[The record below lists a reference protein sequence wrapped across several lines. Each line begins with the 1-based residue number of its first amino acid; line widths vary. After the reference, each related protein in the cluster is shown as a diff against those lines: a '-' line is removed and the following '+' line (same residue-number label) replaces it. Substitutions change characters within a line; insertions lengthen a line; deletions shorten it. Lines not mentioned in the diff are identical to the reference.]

1 LTPHDAESV
10 MNAVTRSIAGG
21 AFLAI
26 AVALM
31 LFIPAGTI
39 RYWQGWVYWLVF
51 FASVTVITVY
61 FLKHD
66 PGLIERRT
74 HAGPI
79 AEPETSQK
87 IIQAAAS
94 LLFCAQLIVPGLDY
108 RYGWSA
114 VPVPLV
120 IAGDVLIAI
129 SFAIVFIV
137 FMENSYAASI
147 VKVESEQRVIST
159 GLYARVRHPMY
170 AGALLGL
177 LATPLALGSWWA
189 LPIPFAFC
197 AVIAMR
203 LLDEERRL
211 AAELPGYDDYCRK
224 VHSRLLPGVW

>member
-1 LTPHDAESV
+1 VS
-10 MNAVTRSIAGG
+10 AVERRAFAGA

-31 LFIPAGTI
+31 LFVPAGTI
-39 RYWQGWVYWLVF
+39 RYWQGWIYWLVF
-51 FASVTVITVY
+51 FSSVLVITVY

-66 PGLIERRT
+66 PALVERRT

-87 IIQAAAS
+87 VIQAAATA
-94 LLFCAQLIVPGLDY
+94 LFCAQLIVPGLDY

-120 IAGDVLIAI
+120 IAADVLIAI

-147 VKVESEQRVIST
+147 VKVEPEQRVIST
-159 GLYARVRHPMY
+159 GLYAHVRHPMY

-189 LPIPFAFC
+189 LPISFALC

-211 AAELPGYDDYCRK
+211 AAELKGYDEYRQK
-224 VHSRLLPGVW
+224 VPYRLVPGLW